1 MDSPLQVHLYVRK
14 HRTEGDGKVGATPS
28 DVFDLCSDLILEI
41 HSFVHPIPTAPW
53 QTFNFCVCPR
63 VVASSNS

>member
-1 MDSPLQVHLYVRK
+1 MDNPLQVHLYVRK

-41 HSFVHPIPTAPW
+41 HSFVHPIPTAP
-53 QTFNFCVCPR
+53 
-63 VVASSNS
+63 